1 MPLFKRFINFMNDKE
16 IGMYLF
22 VIALKFSFQVDPVL
36 LDSNLW
42 FFVFKEVKEF
52 LVKYLFEKKIQK

>member
-1 MPLFKRFINFMNDKE
+1 MNDKE

>member
-1 MPLFKRFINFMNDKE
+1 MPLFKKFINFVNDKE

-36 LDSNLW
+36 LDRLKSL
-42 FFVFKEVKEF
+42 VFCLQRSQGIPGQIPF
-52 LVKYLFEKKIQK
+52 